1 MAANNDDSKKTSYTQ
16 ALEGYKGQSLPST
29 GIPVKIREVFLDS
42 MLHYGFDADA
52 VSTYKVA
59 AFLTHLEIKGFL
71 GLQGRNKKSNNP
83 ETDDLDFHQKAT
95 FAIEHKLLHY
105 HIGIPE
111 YKQSPHGDLTSEYV
125 IHYSFDEAKGY
136 VDVICIDYHPPLQ
149 LPYASDLESP
159 FLEVNPFT
167 IESDK

>member
-95 FAIEHKLLHY
+95 FAIEHNNQFVSLSKLDSSFAATHKLY
-105 HIGIPE
+105 RLSPIVFLRIKSYGIE
-111 YKQSPHGDLTSEYV
+111 
-125 IHYSFDEAKGY
+125 
-136 VDVICIDYHPPLQ
+136 
-149 LPYASDLESP
+149 
-159 FLEVNPFT
+159 
-167 IESDK
+167 